1 MNSHRVRAHPSVPH
15 PRDLARPARLSK
27 VNDWLTRH
35 LALSLGSVTGM
46 WAALT
51 VPLVAFG
58 VPPLLKVLGLV
69 SSYWV
74 QLWALFVLQR
84 SANAADA
91 KREAKADADHAALS
105 HIAVTTD
112 RVLAVL
118 QRMTEGGGRA

>member
-1 MNSHRVRAHPSVPH
+1 MNSHRVRTHPSVPH
-15 PRDLARPARLSK
+15 PRDLTRPARLSRAS
-27 VNDWLTRH
+27 DWLTRH

-69 SSYWV
+69 SSYWI

-118 QRMTEGGGRA
+118 QRTAGKDGGT